1 MMQCSSSKIMFF
13 FRSYDAIVGVTSQ
26 DWFHAQGAD
35 ALEKGISKKEKE
47 KFLRSYILN
56 NYENHLKEIFLVTNN
71 EYSELD
77 KVTRWLFLKV
87 KGSFKYY
94 IINFRQFLDPHPINY
109 VVIIICIPPRES
121 THSSIKQARQSTL
134 SNYSIKQPFQN
145 TLQHLYKTGHT
156 VYSSALV

>member
-1 MMQCSSSKIMFF
+1 MFF

-35 ALEKGISKKEKE
+35 AFEKGISKKEKE

-56 NYENHLKEIFLVTNN
+56 NYENHLKEIFLVANN

-109 VVIIICIPPRES
+109 VVIII
-121 THSSIKQARQSTL
+121 
-134 SNYSIKQPFQN
+134 
-145 TLQHLYKTGHT
+145 
-156 VYSSALV
+156 